1 MSGHPA
7 GTFST
12 PTGPATNRKHHQVA
26 AVSPW
31 TLMANGR
38 MKTARQPDHISARK
52 QPVGMPSQVL
62 RHPGQ
67 KIEFRFHKPR
77 MSTVNVSQI

>member
-1 MSGHPA
+1 MSGHRA

-52 QPVGMPSQVL
+52 QPVGSGSMDPIVL
-62 RHPGQ
+62 KMITCNISIRQPEQ
-67 KIEFRFHKPR
+67 
-77 MSTVNVSQI
+77 MLL

>member
-38 MKTARQPDHISARK
+38 TKNARQPDHISARK
-52 QPVGMPSQVL
+52 QPVGSRSL
-62 RHPGQ
+62 DLIIFKTCR
-67 KIEFRFHKPR
+67 ISESR
-77 MSTVNVSQI
+77 